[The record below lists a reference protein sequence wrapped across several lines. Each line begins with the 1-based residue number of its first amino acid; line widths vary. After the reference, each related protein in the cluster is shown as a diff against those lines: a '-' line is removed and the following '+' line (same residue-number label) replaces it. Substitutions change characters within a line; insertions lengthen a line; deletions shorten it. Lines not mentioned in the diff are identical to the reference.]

1 MMTNTL
7 KWLRDVT
14 QFANAGNLGEFLRI
28 VDKEASLQAE
38 KGRAA
43 SVESGSGAGLPE
55 FLGAN
60 GNAFPDNVAHL
71 R

>member
-14 QFANAGNLGEFLRI
+14 RFANAGNLGEFLRMADAQ
-28 VDKEASLQAE
+28 VSLQAE
-38 KGRAA
+38 NGSMV
-43 SVESGSGAGLPE
+43 SVKSGSGAGLPE
-55 FLGAN
+55 FLRAE
-60 GNAFPDNVAHL
+60 GNSFPDNVAHI